1 MSSQADKSVVTTSV
15 VLLSALVL
23 LATVLFLVA
32 ALIGVVNCVA
42 PDVGS
47 RKQSAV
53 IDRIQP
59 VARVSTA
66 LPMPAGEVKMTGQEV
81 YNKVCA
87 ACHAAG
93 VLGAPKVGDKAL
105 WEPRFVQGLDTL
117 VTHAVTG
124 IRAMPAK
131 GGDPSLTETH
141 IKDSIIYMLNET
153 GIKVEATPVAEA
165 APIQAAPETATPAPV
180 QTAPE
185 TAAPAETAPAPV
197 QTAPE
202 TAAPAASQ

>member
-1 MSSQADKSVVTTSV
+1 MSRIKLHSLT
-15 VLLSALVL
+15 
-23 LATVLFLVA
+23 LACAVA
-32 ALIGVVNCVA
+32 VSM
-42 PDVGS
+42 P
-47 RKQSAV
+47 SAV
-53 IDRIQP
+53 AMGSKPRIDVESANLRIQP

-66 LPMPAGEVKMTGQEV
+66 LPKPAGEVKMTGQEV

-93 VLGAPKVGDKAL
+93 VLGAPKTGDKAL
-105 WEPRFVQGLDTL
+105 WEPRFAQSLDTL

-141 IKDSIIYMLNET
+141 IKDAIIYMLGES
-153 GIKVEATPVAEA
+153 GIKVEAAPVAA
-165 APIQAAPETATPAPV
+165 APAKAAPAPA

-185 TAAPAETAPAPV
+185 TAAPAPA
-197 QTAPE
+197 Q
-202 TAAPAASQ
+202 

>member
-1 MSSQADKSVVTTSV
+1 MSSQVDKSVVTTSV
-15 VLLSALVL
+15 TLLSALVL

-32 ALIGVVNCVA
+32 ALIGVVNSVA
-42 PDVGS
+42 PDDGS
-47 RKQSAV
+47 RKQTAV
-53 IDRIQP
+53 LDRIQP

-66 LPMPAGEVKMTGQEV
+66 LPKPAGEVKMTGQEV

-93 VLGAPKVGDKAL
+93 VLGAPKIGDKTL
-105 WEPRFVQGLDTL
+105 WEPRFAQGLDTL

-141 IKDSIIYMLNET
+141 IKDSIIYMLGET
-153 GIKVEATPVAEA
+153 GIKVDAAPAAEA
-165 APIQAAPETATPAPV
+165 APAEAPLAPMETAV
-180 QTAPE
+180 SEPE
-185 TAAPAETAPAPV
+185 QIAPAP
-197 QTAPE
+197 E
-202 TAAPAASQ
+202 AAPAAPQ

>member
-1 MSSQADKSVVTTSV
+1 MSSQVDKSVVTTSV
-15 VLLSALVL
+15 TLLSALVL

-32 ALIGVVNCVA
+32 ALIGVVNSVA
-42 PDVGS
+42 PDDGS
-47 RKQSAV
+47 RKQTAV
-53 IDRIQP
+53 LDRIQP

-66 LPMPAGEVKMTGQEV
+66 LPKPAGEVKMTGQEV

-93 VLGAPKVGDKAL
+93 VLGAPKIGDKTL
-105 WEPRFVQGLDTL
+105 WEPRFAQGLDTL

-141 IKDSIIYMLNET
+141 IKDSIIYMLGET
-153 GIKVEATPVAEA
+153 GIKVD
-165 APIQAAPETATPAPV
+165 
-180 QTAPE
+180 
-185 TAAPAETAPAPV
+185 AAPAPTA
-197 QTAPE
+197 E
-202 TAAPAASQ
+202 AAPAASQ

>member
-1 MSSQADKSVVTTSV
+1 MSSQVDKSVVTTSV
-15 VLLSALVL
+15 TLLSVLVL

-32 ALIGVVNCVA
+32 ALIGVVNSVA
-42 PDVGS
+42 PDDGS
-47 RKQSAV
+47 RKQTAV
-53 IDRIQP
+53 LDRIQP

-66 LPMPAGEVKMTGQEV
+66 LPKPAGEVKMTGQEV

-105 WEPRFVQGLDTL
+105 WEPRFAQGLDTL

-141 IKDSIIYMLNET
+141 IKDSIIYMLGET
-153 GIKVEATPVAEA
+153 GIKVDAAPAPTAEATSAEATPAPAEAPPAEA
-165 APIQAAPETATPAPV
+165 APAPETAP
-180 QTAPE
+180 
-185 TAAPAETAPAPV
+185 AAP
-197 QTAPE
+197 Q
-202 TAAPAASQ
+202 

>member
-1 MSSQADKSVVTTSV
+1 MSSQVDKSVVTTSV
-15 VLLSALVL
+15 TLLSALVL

-32 ALIGVVNCVA
+32 ALIGVVNSVA
-42 PDVGS
+42 PDDGS
-47 RKQSAV
+47 RKQTAV
-53 IDRIQP
+53 LDRIQP

-66 LPMPAGEVKMTGQEV
+66 LPKPAGEVKMTGQEV

-105 WEPRFVQGLDTL
+105 WEPRFAQGLDTL

-141 IKDSIIYMLNET
+141 IKDSIIYMLGET
-153 GIKVEATPVAEA
+153 GIKVDAAPAPTAEATSAEATPAPAEA
-165 APIQAAPETATPAPV
+165 APAESAPAPAAPE
-180 QTAPE
+180 
-185 TAAPAETAPAPV
+185 
-197 QTAPE
+197 
-202 TAAPAASQ
+202 AAPAAPQ

>member
-1 MSSQADKSVVTTSV
+1 MSSQVDKSVVTTSV
-15 VLLSALVL
+15 TLLSALVL

-32 ALIGVVNCVA
+32 ALIGVVNSVA
-42 PDVGS
+42 PDDGS
-47 RKQSAV
+47 RKQTAV
-53 IDRIQP
+53 LDRIQP

-66 LPMPAGEVKMTGQEV
+66 LPKPAGEVKMTGQEV

-105 WEPRFVQGLDTL
+105 WEPRFAQGLDTL

-141 IKDSIIYMLNET
+141 IKDSIIYMLGET
-153 GIKVEATPVAEA
+153 GIKVDAAPAPTAEATPAPAEA
-165 APIQAAPETATPAPV
+165 APAESAPAPAAPETAP
-180 QTAPE
+180 
-185 TAAPAETAPAPV
+185 AAP
-197 QTAPE
+197 Q
-202 TAAPAASQ
+202 